1 MNITYKDDL
10 NYNLNSNKLYRKHI
24 DIQMSRG
31 FNEASDVLKLK
42 KELGHARAQI
52 QDLQDELTEKT
63 NLYIKAISVSD
74 LMSLKLVMLRTE
86 TSTVRS

>member
-1 MNITYKDDL
+1 
-10 NYNLNSNKLYRKHI
+10 
-24 DIQMSRG
+24 MSRG

-63 NLYIKAISVSD
+63 NLYIKAISVRD
-74 LMSLKLVMLRTE
+74 RIFLK
-86 TSTVRS
+86 

>member
-1 MNITYKDDL
+1 
-10 NYNLNSNKLYRKHI
+10 
-24 DIQMSRG
+24 MSRG

-63 NLYIKAISVSD
+63 NLYIKAISVRD
-74 LMSLKLVMLRTE
+74 LKFLK
-86 TSTVRS
+86 